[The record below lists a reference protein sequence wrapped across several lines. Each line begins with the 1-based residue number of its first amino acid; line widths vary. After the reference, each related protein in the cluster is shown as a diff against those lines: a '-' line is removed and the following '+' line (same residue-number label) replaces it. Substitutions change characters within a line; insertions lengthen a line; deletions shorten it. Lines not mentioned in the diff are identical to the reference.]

1 MCNRAFVKGSHKFK
15 KMKPKKNPKKD
26 LNKKSS
32 LFFVFGLLLVLGLA
46 FIALEW
52 KSYEPKSIYDVS
64 MNVAPSEIEEE
75 PVEKFKVEKPK
86 IKQVLPP
93 EIKVEDN
100 DVEIEETEILS
111 TEADTETE
119 ILEVEDIEVDEP
131 EEEVHVN
138 WITIEEVPIFPGCEN
153 AKDKRACFNE
163 MMQKHIQKN
172 FRYPELAQEMGIQGR
187 VNTMFEIKDDG
198 SIGTIQKRGPHKV
211 LEEEAIRIL
220 SKLPKMT
227 PGQQRGTPVKVSF
240 SIPINFVLQ

>member
-1 MCNRAFVKGSHKFK
+1 
-15 KMKPKKNPKKD
+15 MKPKKNPTKD
-26 LNKKSS
+26 LNKKSG
-32 LFFVFGLLLVLGLA
+32 LFFVLGLMLVLGLA

-64 MNVAPSEIEEE
+64 MNVSPSEIEEE
-75 PVEKFKVEKPK
+75 PVEKFKIEQPK
-86 IKQVLPP
+86 IKQILPP
-93 EIKVEDN
+93 EIKIEED
-100 DVEIEETEILS
+100 DAEIIETEILS
-111 TEADTETE
+111 TEPNPDTE
-119 ILEVEDIEVDEP
+119 ILEIDDIAVDEP

-153 AKDKRACFNE
+153 VKDKRACFNE
-163 MMQKHIQKN
+163 MMQKHIRKN

-187 VNTMFEIKDDG
+187 VSTQFEIKSDG
-198 SIGTIQKRGPHKV
+198 SIGTIQKRGPHKI
-211 LEEEAIRIL
+211 LEEEATRIL

>member
-1 MCNRAFVKGSHKFK
+1 
-15 KMKPKKNPKKD
+15 MKPKKNPEKD

-46 FIALEW
+46 LIALEW

-64 MNVAPSEIEEE
+64 MNSSPNEIEEE
-75 PVEKFKVEKPK
+75 PVEIFKVEQPK

-93 EIKVEDN
+93 EIKIEED
-100 DVEIEETEILS
+100 DVEIIETEILS
-111 TEADTETE
+111 TEVDTDTE
-119 ILEVEDIEVDEP
+119 ILEVDDIIIDDIDEP
-131 EEEVHVN
+131 VEVN

-172 FRYPELAQEMGIQGR
+172 FRYPELAQEMGIQGK
-187 VNTMFEIKDDG
+187 VNTMFEIKVDG
-198 SIGTIQKRGPHKV
+198 SIGTIQKRGPHKI
-211 LEEEAIRIL
+211 LEEEATRIL
-220 SKLPKMT
+220 NKLPMMT

-240 SIPINFVLQ
+240 SIPINFVLH